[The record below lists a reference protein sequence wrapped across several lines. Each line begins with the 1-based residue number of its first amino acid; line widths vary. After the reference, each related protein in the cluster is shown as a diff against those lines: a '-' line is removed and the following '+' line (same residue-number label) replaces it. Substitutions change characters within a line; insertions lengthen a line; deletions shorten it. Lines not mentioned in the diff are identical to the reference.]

1 MDNIDDLMRQ
11 KFDSD
16 EPGERFEFK
25 EEYWEQAEALLKLED
40 EQRKRRSWA
49 LLGLLLLLLFLVLA
63 GWWYLS
69 LADGGQTQI
78 QEKNPIKQTEL
89 GALKEQ
95 NNNTRQT
102 NANTNALQEA
112 AATESKTATTRA
124 ITEIKQPESTKKST
138 NKPSPLPGTAQR
150 DKLGHWKLTD
160 GKQSSLQIQNEAEN
174 APITPANQT
183 IQAND
188 ASQKEEVSTIG
199 EKEILAESFSLLAL
213 SVIRLEL
220 LPLPIPER
228 AIPEKNQA
236 LTLERAMG
244 GQKKTAKPE
253 RRFSVGVTL
262 LGSVNAPDQ
271 ADRRLG
277 AAAGAY
283 AQFRLSRQFGLQLGA
298 QYRITPGYAISDSST
313 LVAATEQLR
322 YSFGFQKTAY
332 RRETRALHH
341 VEMPLALQW
350 NPGRIG
356 MEAGATLGYLLMVQD
371 RTTLRHESSLEPLT
385 EEKKRFVTGDRS
397 GYKPFYATGFVGA
410 NYRLSHRISASAR
423 VHYRFTPMEKP
434 GEAVTQT
441 RPGFVEAGLRIRLY

>member
-16 EPGERFEFK
+16 EPGERFEFR

-40 EQRKRRSWA
+40 ERRRRRGWA
-49 LLGLLLLLLFLVLA
+49 LLGLLLLLLSLMLA
-63 GWWYLS
+63 GWWFLS
-69 LADGGQTQI
+69 RTDGGQTQI
-78 QEKNPIKQTEL
+78 HEKDPIKQTEL
-89 GALKEQ
+89 GVVQEQ

-102 NANTNALQEA
+102 NTNALQGSA
-112 AATESKTATTRA
+112 VTESKTATTRA
-124 ITEIKQPESTKKST
+124 TTEIKQPESTKKST
-138 NKPSPLPGTAQR
+138 NEPSQLPGTAQR

-160 GKQSSLQIQNEAEN
+160 GKPSSLQVPNASEN
-174 APITPANQT
+174 APITPPAKQT

-188 ASQKEEVSTIG
+188 TSLKEEVSTAG
-199 EKEILAESFSLLAL
+199 VKEILAESFSLLAL
-213 SVIRLEL
+213 SVIRVEL

-228 AIPEKNQA
+228 AIPEKNQL
-236 LTLERAMG
+236 LTSELTMA

-253 RRFSVGVTL
+253 RRFSAGVTL

-271 ADRRLG
+271 ADRRVG
-277 AAAGAY
+277 VAAGAN
-283 AQFRLSRQFGLQLGA
+283 AQYRLSRQFGLQLGA

-313 LVAATEQLR
+313 LVASTEQLR
-322 YSFGFQKTAY
+322 YSFGFQKTRF

-371 RTTLRHESSLEPLT
+371 RTTLHHESSLEPLT

-397 GYKPFYATGFVGA
+397 GYKPFYATGFVGV
-410 NYRLSHRISASAR
+410 NYGLNQRISVNAR
-423 VHYRFTPMEKP
+423 VHYRFTPLEKP
-434 GEAVTQT
+434 AEAVTQT